1 MGSIAVL
8 GPAPGCCGLQVISP
22 LQACTH
28 PGSTQ
33 GLWVEGFDQGN
44 ACLLGGGQSIRGPKL
59 LLLLSLAALGELLRD
74 IVGGGCCQGLEVAG
88 SRSRG
93 LESTEEGGPKGPDSS
108 GRIRQE
114 DLGSSHRPAPYC
126 MHVGLVTKSCLTCNP
141 MDRSLPGSSVHGIL
155 QASILGWVA
164 ISFFR
169 GSS

>member
-1 MGSIAVL
+1 MCAVPDHEPVCSPDSEAVCLGVFSWLCKWGVGSIAVL

-44 ACLLGGGQSIRGPKL
+44 ARLLGGGQSIRGPKL

-93 LESTEEGGPKGPDSS
+93 LESTEEGGPKGP
-108 GRIRQE
+108 R
-114 DLGSSHRPAPYC
+114 
-126 MHVGLVTKSCLTCNP
+126 CLSA
-141 MDRSLPGSSVHGIL
+141 R
-155 QASILGWVA
+155 
-164 ISFFR
+164 
-169 GSS
+169 